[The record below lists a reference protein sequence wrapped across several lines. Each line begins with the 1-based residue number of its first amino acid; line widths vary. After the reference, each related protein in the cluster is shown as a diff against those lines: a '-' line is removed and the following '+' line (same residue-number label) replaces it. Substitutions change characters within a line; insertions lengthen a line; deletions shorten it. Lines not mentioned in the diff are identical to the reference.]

1 MGEEMSE
8 SSSERVVVLPGS
20 LYKNDSTI
28 VTRARGQIQDRN
40 LQVQNF
46 QSQDQALSRRDPLG
60 EGHTSTPPRP
70 SISPRVDHQ
79 LRYVQCVCIL
89 TPYRRGRSGVPAP
102 GGDVQRSG
110 VLGSKSQ
117 FLS

>member
-46 QSQDQALSRRDPLG
+46 QSQDQAL

-79 LRYVQCVCIL
+79 LRYVQCVYVL

-102 GGDVQRSG
+102 GGDV
-110 VLGSKSQ
+110 
-117 FLS
+117 